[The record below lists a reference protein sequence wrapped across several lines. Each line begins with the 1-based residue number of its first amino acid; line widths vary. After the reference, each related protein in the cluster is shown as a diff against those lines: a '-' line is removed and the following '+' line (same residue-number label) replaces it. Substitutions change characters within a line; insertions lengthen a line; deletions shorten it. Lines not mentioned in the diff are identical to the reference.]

1 MATKKNEL
9 KIYFDPIGNTMNI
22 WWGNPNDAYETEEVD
37 SKTRNDVITKD
48 KYGNPIGIE
57 IIGILPEELNIS
69 EKIQNALGK
78 KQSPFLL
85 SN

>member
-1 MATKKNEL
+1 
-9 KIYFDPIGNTMNI
+9 MNI
-22 WWGNPNDAYETEEVD
+22 WWGDPKDAYETEEVD

-48 KYGNPIGIE
+48 KNGNPIGIE

-69 EKIQNALGK
+69 ERIQKTIGQ
-78 KQSPFLL
+78 KQDHFLL